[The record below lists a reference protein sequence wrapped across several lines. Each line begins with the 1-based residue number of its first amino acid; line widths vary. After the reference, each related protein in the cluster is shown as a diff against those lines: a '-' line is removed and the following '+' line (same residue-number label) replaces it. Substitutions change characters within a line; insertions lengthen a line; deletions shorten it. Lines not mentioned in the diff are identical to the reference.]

1 MKQIK
6 YFALFLLL
14 VVLSCSTAY
23 NPPSISKEGGT
34 PVVTPSEIQAGG
46 GNEGL
51 NKKLIFSVGRIAH
64 PPYRLMPGDTVRVS
78 VFGVEELQDL
88 TGKIDSTGKVSLPL
102 VGTVKI
108 GGLTIGEAKKVLQRA
123 FRKYVT
129 SPKVNLEITEYN
141 GFRVSVLGEVEKP
154 DVYSLKGTRTV
165 LDVLAQAGGL
175 KDDASHTIILTHLGP
190 ERHSAI
196 YINLEKLVNNWKF
209 SKDLMLQPGDI
220 LYVPKADNIY
230 VDGFVRK
237 PNAYPLTRPTTV
249 TDAITEAGGMS
260 LDADPTQVVIY
271 RRNEAG
277 NKKIIRVDINKIRNG
292 EQKNVRLEP
301 NDVVIVPSS
310 GIKVFVYHF
319 FGVGVGPSGLP
330 SARAGGK

>member
-1 MKQIK
+1 MKIRR
-6 YFALFLLL
+6 YLLL
-14 VVLSCSTAY
+14 ILLFFVFSCSTAY
-23 NPPSISKEGGT
+23 NPPSFNET
-34 PVVTPSEIQAGG
+34 APVKSPSEVKAGG

-51 NKKLIFSVGRIAH
+51 NKRLIFSAGKIVR
-64 PPYRLMPGDTVRVS
+64 PPYRLMPGDVVRVS

-88 TGKIDSTGKVSLPL
+88 TGKIDTTGKVSLPL
-102 VGTVKI
+102 MGSVRI
-108 GGLTIGEAKKVLQRA
+108 GGLTIPEAKKVLQKA
-123 FRKYVT
+123 FEKYVT
-129 SPKVNLEITEYN
+129 NPQVNIEIAEYN

-175 KDDASHTIILTHLGP
+175 KDDASRTIILTHLGP
-190 ERHSAI
+190 ENHSAL
-196 YINLEKLVNNWKF
+196 YINLEKLVDNWKF

-220 LYVPKADNIY
+220 LYVPKADNIF

-237 PNAYPLTRPTTV
+237 PDAYPLTHPTTV
-249 TDAITEAGGMS
+249 TDAITEAGGMK

-277 NKKIIRVDINKIRNG
+277 NKKIIQVDIDKIRNG
-292 EQKNVRLEP
+292 EEKNVLLEP

-319 FGVGVGPSGLP
+319 FGFGIGPSGP
-330 SARAGGK
+330 SARAGK